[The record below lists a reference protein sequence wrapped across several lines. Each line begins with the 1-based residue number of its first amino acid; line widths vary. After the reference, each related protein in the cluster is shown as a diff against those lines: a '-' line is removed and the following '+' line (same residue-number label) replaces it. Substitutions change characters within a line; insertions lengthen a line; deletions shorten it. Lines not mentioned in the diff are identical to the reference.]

1 MPMED
6 RNVLLSKAT
15 LITVLLFVST
25 LSALS
30 TPSALPTSM
39 ILPEMAVHNGWRCF
53 CYSNWRR

>member
-25 LSALS
+25 LAHKANQMSPVWPMASHRTESKQQLE
-30 TPSALPTSM
+30 PT
-39 ILPEMAVHNGWRCF
+39 G
-53 CYSNWRR
+53 